1 MTIAILGIDIAKKK
15 FEAALIRER
24 KTRDKSFNN
33 NEEGFT
39 KLAAWLQKQAVER
52 VHACMEATGTY
63 GEELAIF
70 LSSQGHKVSIVN
82 PACIKAYGESK
93 LTRNKTDKSDAPLIA
108 RYCES
113 EKPEGW
119 IAPAAEARRLQA
131 MVRHLEALGEMRQQE
146 INRLSSGIREEMVI
160 ASLKA
165 HIEYL
170 DGEIE
175 KINSQIKD
183 HINSH
188 PGLKKNKE
196 LLVTIPGIGE
206 DTAIKLMAEIPDVK
220 RYSSA
225 RQLAAHAGVT
235 PRHHESGTSV
245 KRASVISKIGNAR
258 IRKALYFPAMAAKR
272 FNPIISAFC
281 KRLQQR
287 GKTKMAIIGAA
298 MRKLLHQ
305 VFGVLKS
312 GKAFDP
318 HYGARIQELAL
329 IS

>member
-1 MTIAILGIDIAKKK
+1 
-15 FEAALIRER
+15 
-24 KTRDKSFNN
+24 
-33 NEEGFT
+33 

-93 LTRNKTDKSDAPLIA
+93 LTRNKTDKSDAHLIA

-113 EKPEGW
+113 EKPEAW

-131 MVRHLEALGEMRQQE
+131 MVRHLDALGEMRQQE
-146 INRLSSGIREEMVI
+146 INRLSSGI
-160 ASLKA
+160 
-165 HIEYL
+165 
-170 DGEIE
+170 
-175 KINSQIKD
+175 
-183 HINSH
+183 
-188 PGLKKNKE
+188 
-196 LLVTIPGIGE
+196 
-206 DTAIKLMAEIPDVK
+206 
-220 RYSSA
+220 
-225 RQLAAHAGVT
+225 
-235 PRHHESGTSV
+235 SV
-245 KRASVISKIGNAR
+245 ERASVISKIGNAR

-305 VFGVLKS
+305 VFGVLNS

-318 HYGARIQELAL
+318 DYAAK
-329 IS
+329 

>member
-1 MTIAILGIDIAKKK
+1 MTTAVLGIDIAKKK
-15 FEAALIRER
+15 FEASLLREG
-24 KTRDKSFNN
+24 KFRDKSFNN
-33 NEEGFT
+33 SEEGFA
-39 KLAAWLQKQAVER
+39 KLAAWLKKQAVER

-93 LTRNKTDKSDAPLIA
+93 LTRNKTDKSDAHLIA
-108 RYCES
+108 LYCES
-113 EKPEGW
+113 QKPEVW
-119 IAPAAEARRLQA
+119 QPPAAEVRQLQA
-131 MVRHLEALGEMRQQE
+131 LVRHLEALAEMRQQE
-146 INRLSSGIREEMVI
+146 ANRLQSGISEEMVI

-170 DGEIE
+170 EREIG
-175 KINSQIKD
+175 KITQQIRE
-183 HINSH
+183 HINKH
-188 PGLKKNKE
+188 PGLKENKE
-196 LLVTIPGIGE
+196 LLTTIPGIGE
-206 DTAIKLMAEIPDVK
+206 DTAIKLMAEIVDVR

-235 PRHHESGTSV
+235 PRHHQSGTSV
-245 KRASVISKIGNAR
+245 KRASVISKIGNGR
-258 IRKALYFPAMAAKR
+258 IRRALYFPAITAKR
-272 FNPIISAFC
+272 FNPIISEFC
-281 KRLQQR
+281 KRLEQG

-318 HYGARIQELAL
+318 NYATKTHSVELT
-329 IS
+329 S